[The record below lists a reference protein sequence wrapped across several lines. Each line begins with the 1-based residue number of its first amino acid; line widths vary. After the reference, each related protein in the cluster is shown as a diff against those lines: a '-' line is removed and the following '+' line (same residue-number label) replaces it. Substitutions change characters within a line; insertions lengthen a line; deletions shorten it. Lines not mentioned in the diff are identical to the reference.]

1 MALNPATP
9 CQGDLGSRPS
19 MRRKRSLGVRA
30 GLSPGSRAGSV
41 SPRYRVPSGVGC
53 NSKSGASP
61 EIAYQRFMLIR
72 STQVGVI
79 FVVETLSERPMRA
92 SNLAIVAVA
101 LVAACAHY
109 VETSSP
115 TETRWEQRDISEL
128 IAAIGPFD
136 TTSIR

>member
-1 MALNPATP
+1 
-9 CQGDLGSRPS
+9 
-19 MRRKRSLGVRA
+19 
-30 GLSPGSRAGSV
+30 
-41 SPRYRVPSGVGC
+41 
-53 NSKSGASP
+53 
-61 EIAYQRFMLIR
+61 
-72 STQVGVI
+72 
-79 FVVETLSERPMRA
+79 MRA

-136 TTSIR
+136 TTSIRGESSAYAWSWAHSTTAIPGEFRSYNWFRFGMCRLTAHTSLEGKILKVEMEGTGQGCNVYLQKLGGG